1 MMTGE
6 FNQKGELVFEVG
18 LIAADESITWAEAIL
33 DTGFTGWLLVNEQ
46 DAITLGWKRD
56 IKPKIVQTAG
66 GEAVLNIYEGIVLI
80 DGEEL
85 IVRVLAGDEIK
96 EVLLGVRWLR
106 FKRLVADFSAG
117 VLTLG

>member
-1 MMTGE
+1 MINGE
-6 FNQKGELVFEVG
+6 FNQKGELLFDIT
-18 LIAADESITWAEAIL
+18 LIAADETDYPVKAML
-33 DTGFTGWLLVNEQ
+33 DTGFSDWLLINNK
-46 DAITLGWKRD
+46 DAERLRWVQKQKQR
-56 IKPKIVQTAG
+56 KVQTAG
-66 GEAVLNIYEGIVLI
+66 GIRVFNLYEGIVLI

-85 IVRVLAGDEIK
+85 IVRVLGGDNIK

>member
-1 MMTGE
+1 MINGE
-6 FNQKGELVFEVG
+6 FNRKGELQFDIT
-18 LIAADESITWAEAIL
+18 LIAADETDYPVKAIL
-33 DTGFTGWLLVNEQ
+33 DTGFNDWLLINNKDAERLRWLQEQ
-46 DAITLGWKRD
+46 EPLK
-56 IKPKIVQTAG
+56 VQTAG
-66 GEAVLNIYEGIVLI
+66 GIEFLDIYEGIVLI

-85 IVRVLAGDEIK
+85 IVRVLGGDNIK